1 MDATGADRRLQG
13 FSEKEEIVNP
23 AEVLAGA
30 QATMSADRVFGT
42 PFETEGA
49 TILPVAA
56 IGGGGGGGHKGD
68 RESGVGFGLRTR
80 AAGIYVIKDGKATW
94 RPAVNVNLVI
104 AGGQLVAIAGLLTL
118 RAYLMRG
125 HAVDTSS
132 EARAA

>member
-1 MDATGADRRLQG
+1 M
-13 FSEKEEIVNP
+13 NP

-42 PFETEGA
+42 PFEREGA

-56 IGGGGGGGHKGD
+56 IGGGGGGGDKGAG
-68 RESGVGFGLRTR
+68 ESGVGFGLRAR
-80 AAGIYVIKDGKATW
+80 AAGIYVIKDGRATW

-118 RAYLMRG
+118 RAYLMRPRAAG
-125 HAVDTSS
+125 SSS
-132 EARAA
+132 ETRTA